1 MEKRMS
7 YSTTRRRG
15 PAPTSRRGR
24 TLRHLAILA
33 TAFVVAACGSS
44 SPSATE
50 PGTAQP
56 SATGAA
62 SLAAEAWLDTSLP
75 IKDRVAALLAE
86 MTLDEKIGQMSAVIN
101 QDPSSGWQLRDAGDA
116 TTGWFGA
123 MLSGGDGNP
132 SGANTAQNWYAM
144 IQAYQQA
151 ALKTRL
157 AIPMLYGVDAVHGD
171 AHVGGT
177 TVFPHNIGMGATRD
191 PALVEKA
198 CQVTAAETAATGAR
212 WDFGPVVAVVLDV
225 RWGRTYESYGE
236 NTDLVSQLGTACLQ
250 GLQGDSLTDQ
260 QTVVADPKHY
270 LGDGGTAWGSS
281 TASAGSSQY
290 MLDQGVTQFDN
301 DTIADLFLPPYRQ
314 AVDGGARVIMASY
327 TSTQSGGKVHGD
339 SYWLTDKLKGE
350 LGFTGFVVSDW
361 GGIGQL
367 NADYREAVKQGIN
380 AGIDMAMLPGNWR
393 EFANA
398 MKSLVASGEISQARV
413 DDAVSRILTVKF
425 EMGLFE
431 NPLPP
436 SGEWA
441 NVGSAANRAVA
452 RQAVAESAV
461 LLKTGSGVLPVAK
474 SGKTVLLAGP
484 AADDIGLAS
493 GGWTLTWQGQAGNLT
508 EGTTLKEAL
517 EAQLGS
523 SLTYSA
529 DAMFSGSGK
538 ADVGIVVVSER
549 PYAEG
554 VGDSA
559 TLALPAED
567 VALIARMRP
576 LVDKLIVIVYSGRP
590 VVLDGIAG
598 QADALIAA
606 WLPGTEAGS
615 GLADVLFGDVPFTGQ
630 TPFTWPKTADDSP
643 RYGKSACEGAVYPYD
658 YGLDATGKLLGP
670 AAC

>member
-1 MEKRMS
+1 
-7 YSTTRRRG
+7 
-15 PAPTSRRGR
+15 
-24 TLRHLAILA
+24 
-33 TAFVVAACGSS
+33 
-44 SPSATE
+44 
-50 PGTAQP
+50 
-56 SATGAA
+56 
-62 SLAAEAWLDTSLP
+62 
-75 IKDRVAALLAE
+75 

-101 QDPSSGWQLRDAGDA
+101 QDPSRGWQLRDPGDVI
-116 TTGWFGA
+116 TGWFGA

-144 IQAYQQA
+144 IQVYQQA

-191 PALVEKA
+191 PALVEEA

-236 NTDLVSQLGTACLQ
+236 NTELVSQLGTACLQ

-281 TASAGSSQY
+281 AASNGSSQY

-314 AVDGGARVIMASY
+314 AVDSGARVIMASY

-339 SYWLTDKLKGE
+339 KYWLTDKLKGE
-350 LGFTGFVVSDW
+350 LGFSGFIVSDW
-361 GGIGQL
+361 GGIDQL
-367 NADYREAVKQGIN
+367 NTNYQEAVKQGIN
-380 AGIDMAMLPGNWR
+380 AGIDMAMIPGNWR

-398 MKSLVASGEISQARV
+398 MKSLVASGEISEARV

-441 NVGSAANRAVA
+441 NVGSQANRAVA

-474 SGKTVLLAGP
+474 TGKTVLLAGP
-484 AADDIGLAS
+484 AADDVGLAS

-529 DAMFSGSGK
+529 DATFSGSGK

-567 VALIARMRP
+567 VALIAKMKP
-576 LVDKLIVIVYSGRP
+576 LADKLIVIVYSGRP
-590 VVLDGIAG
+590 VVLDGIAS

-643 RYGKSACEGAVYPYD
+643 RYGKSTCEGAVYPYD
-658 YGLDATGKLLGP
+658 YGLDATGQLLGP

>member
-1 MEKRMS
+1 
-7 YSTTRRRG
+7 
-15 PAPTSRRGR
+15 
-24 TLRHLAILA
+24 
-33 TAFVVAACGSS
+33 
-44 SPSATE
+44 
-50 PGTAQP
+50 
-56 SATGAA
+56 
-62 SLAAEAWLDTSLP
+62 
-75 IKDRVAALLAE
+75 
-86 MTLDEKIGQMSAVIN
+86 
-101 QDPSSGWQLRDAGDA
+101 
-116 TTGWFGA
+116 
-123 MLSGGDGNP
+123 
-132 SGANTAQNWYAM
+132 
-144 IQAYQQA
+144 
-151 ALKTRL
+151 
-157 AIPMLYGVDAVHGD
+157 
-171 AHVGGT
+171 VGGT
-177 TVFPHNIGMGATRD
+177 TIFPHNVGMGATRD

-198 CQVTAAETAATGAR
+198 CRVTAAETAATGVR

-236 NTDLVSQLGTACLQ
+236 TTDLVSQLGTACLQ

-281 TASAGSSQY
+281 AASNGSSQY

-301 DTIADLFLPPYRQ
+301 ATIADLFLPPYQ
-314 AVDGGARVIMASY
+314 KTIEAGARVVMVSFS
-327 TSTQSGGKVHGD
+327 STQDEGKMHG
-339 SYWLTDKLKGE
+339 SKFWITDTLKQQ

-361 GGIGQL
+361 GGIAQL
-367 NADYREAVKQGIN
+367 DTNYTAAVKKAIN

-398 MKSLVASGEISQARV
+398 MKSLVASGDISQARV

-441 NVGSAANRAVA
+441 NVGSEANRAVA

-461 LLKTGSGVLPVAK
+461 LLKTGSGVLPIAR

-484 AADDIGLAS
+484 AADDVGLAS
-493 GGWTLTWQGQAGNLT
+493 GGWTLSWQGQAGNVT

-529 DAMFSGSGK
+529 DALFAGSGK
-538 ADVGIVVVSER
+538 ADVGIVVVSEK

-559 TLALPAED
+559 TLALPDQD
-567 VALIARMRP
+567 VALIARVRSR
-576 LVDKLIVIVYSGRP
+576 VDKLIVIVYSGRP

-615 GLADVLFGDVPFTGQ
+615 GLADVLLGDVPFTGQ

-658 YGLDATGKLLGP
+658 YGLDATGQLLGP